1 MDKFKIEKMTL
12 SSLDEVMQIE
22 ALAYGQHHW
31 SRESFIAEIDNRIS
45 TYNCAYNENR
55 KMAGYMGLWKIID
68 EKKDKISEEEFK
80 KYLYNDLPDIDF
92 LIRTSGEMRVSNFM
106 LWQLSYAEL
115 YFPRCYFPDFL
126 EEEYDKALEEYTK
139 RDRRFGGLNNE

>member
-45 TYNCAYNENR
+45 TYKCAYNGN
-55 KMAGYMGLWKIID
+55 G
-68 EKKDKISEEEFK
+68 
-80 KYLYNDLPDIDF
+80 
-92 LIRTSGEMRVSNFM
+92 
-106 LWQLSYAEL
+106 
-115 YFPRCYFPDFL
+115 
-126 EEEYDKALEEYTK
+126 
-139 RDRRFGGLNNE
+139 